1 MPDDFNPLFE
11 AATVRYGLPPYL
23 LRELQRLETGESKNP
38 VTAVGP
44 MTDQG
49 QALGLMQI
57 MPDNI
62 SKLGGDPFKPAD
74 AIDMAARLS
83 RDNIRMLRRYFP
95 DKTDEEI
102 ERLAVAT
109 YHSGIGNVR
118 RAGGVPNQPGV
129 TKHMKKY
136 DEIRSMRELNPL
148 YAEGMA
154 AGAAMPYPEPPPATQ
169 PEMAPPIPPSKDAP
183 VSMRS
188 LKFLMDLFNSVPQA
202 PETYPSD
209 TLRRMRGQ

>member
-49 QALGLMQI
+49 QAQGLMQI
-57 MPDNI
+57 MPDNAR
-62 SKLGGDPFKPAD
+62 KLGGNPFKPAE
-74 AIDMAARLS
+74 AIDMAGRLS

-102 ERLAVAT
+102 ERLAIAT

-118 RAGGVPNQPGV
+118 RAGGVPNQPGA
-129 TKHMKKY
+129 TKYMKKY

-148 YAEGMA
+148 YAEEMA
-154 AGAAMPYPEPPPATQ
+154 AGAATPYPEPPPAPQ
-169 PEMAPPIPPSKDAP
+169 PEAQPVPPSKDAP
-183 VSMRS
+183 ISMRS

>member
-11 AATVRYGLPPYL
+11 AATVRYGLPPNL

-44 MTDQG
+44 MTDVG

-57 MPDNI
+57 MPSNVRT
-62 SKLGGDPFKPAD
+62 LGGDPFKPAD
-74 AIDMAARLS
+74 AIDMAGRLS

-118 RAGGVPNQPGV
+118 RAGGVPDKPGA
-129 TKHMKKY
+129 TKYMKKY
-136 DEIRSMRELNPL
+136 DEIRSMRGLNPL
-148 YAEGMA
+148 YGEEMA
-154 AGAAMPYPEPPPATQ
+154 AGAATPYPEPPPAPQ
-169 PEMAPPIPPSKDAP
+169 PEVQPVPPSKDAP
-183 VSMRS
+183 ISMRS